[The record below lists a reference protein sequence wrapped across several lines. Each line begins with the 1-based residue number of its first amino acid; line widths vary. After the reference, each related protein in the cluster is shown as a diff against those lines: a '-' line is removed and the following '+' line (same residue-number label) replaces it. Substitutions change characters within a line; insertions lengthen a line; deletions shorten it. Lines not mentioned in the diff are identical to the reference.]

1 MNKKLLFV
9 DDDPA
14 VLQGL
19 RRMLRVMADEWEMS
33 FAESGQQALQ
43 MMKKV
48 PVDMVVSDMRMPG
61 MDGAQLLKE
70 VKNNFPGTIR
80 IILSGYVDETAII
93 RSSGSVHQ
101 FLSKP

>member
-14 VLQGL
+14 ILQGL
-19 RRMLRVMADEWEMS
+19 RRMLRTMRNEWEMS

-48 PVDMVVSDMRMPG
+48 PVDMVV
-61 MDGAQLLKE
+61 AHHK
-70 VKNNFPGTIR
+70 
-80 IILSGYVDETAII
+80 A
-93 RSSGSVHQ
+93 
-101 FLSKP
+101 